1 MFRLLR
7 RLLLFL
13 TASFLLAGGVYLST
27 DAFRERWHGFVTGE
41 LALHGVHLDFEHL
54 TINPFGGLVA
64 RGVKV
69 FNDGSQKQVVAS
81 VDRLNLDV
89 DFGTLIE
96 GRVKIDALELLHANV
111 ALPVDPEHPE
121 MTVVEMKDLSAR
133 AFLQGRQLDIRHAEG
148 LLSGGLHISI
158 SGVVELPE
166 PKQDQTGRSAQERLS
181 LMREHRAQI
190 QRGLDWLARFR
201 APHAPTLRVQVSGAL
216 DRPQELKAELLFQAQ
231 GLAFEDYLWK
241 ELVAEAEYDGGF
253 IDLRRLHLQ
262 DHLGTLD
269 ATATWR
275 MGGEKVRFRL
285 TSSADLPGL
294 ARAFF
299 DIDQLREVVFY
310 EAPHLALEGSL
321 YVGKDKPE
329 GFIPGEVTGRLDCGR
344 FGSRGEIFNALSL
357 SLGASPQGIFVRDA
371 LLKHKTGTLGLD
383 LMNHREQGFKYDLTL
398 RMDPNVF
405 LPFVPLPKTREI
417 IQRFGFDDTSFID
430 FHLACAGPSTNLR
443 ECPSSGHGVL
453 RNFSYKNVP
462 FESAELDLAL
472 LGDIQNYANV
482 RIRRSD
488 GPAEAELVFV
498 NDDDDAKWLR
508 LVNVRAE
515 ADAAGI
521 VRAFAPKVADQIA
534 RYRFSAGTE
543 VTVNGTIGYKSNPQ
557 FNDYK
562 VAFKNAVG
570 GAHYVLWNED
580 YPIIAPYGDV
590 RILGDVLN
598 FDVRGRLFGDTLHAK
613 GAVNLAPNVTNYDV
627 DVQAGRF
634 PYEVFGKKLPFE
646 EVRAEVNNRDGN
658 VRFDIAA
665 EVLGGTI
672 TLKGGLNENREPNP
686 YDGELRMNA
695 ISFQR
700 FAQVYSPGNESVG
713 DITGHFKFT
722 GRMNDWKAL
731 KGGGALIIVNGNLLA
746 LPVLGPLTPII
757 GAFLPSPIKGYNV
770 AKKADCTFEV
780 SDGFIVSENIEAES
794 SAFRI
799 FTRGN
804 IDFIRDDID
813 FNAEVRLRGLGILL
827 FPVTQLLAYKGS
839 GTVGDAKWSPRIFGG
854 GNKDERKPPTEE
866 ELREAQKIGGN
877 PSQRMSEPPPPKRK
891 PLFGK

>member
-1 MFRLLR
+1 
-7 RLLLFL
+7 
-13 TASFLLAGGVYLST
+13 
-27 DAFRERWHGFVTGE
+27 
-41 LALHGVHLDFEHL
+41 
-54 TINPFGGLVA
+54 
-64 RGVKV
+64 
-69 FNDGSQKQVVAS
+69 
-81 VDRLNLDV
+81 
-89 DFGTLIE
+89 
-96 GRVKIDALELLHANV
+96 
-111 ALPVDPEHPE
+111 
-121 MTVVEMKDLSAR
+121 
-133 AFLQGRQLDIRHAEG
+133 
-148 LLSGGLHISI
+148 
-158 SGVVELPE
+158 
-166 PKQDQTGRSAQERLS
+166 
-181 LMREHRAQI
+181 
-190 QRGLDWLARFR
+190 
-201 APHAPTLRVQVSGAL
+201 
-216 DRPQELKAELLFQAQ
+216 
-231 GLAFEDYLWK
+231 
-241 ELVAEAEYDGGF
+241 
-253 IDLRRLHLQ
+253 
-262 DHLGTLD
+262 
-269 ATATWR
+269 
-275 MGGEKVRFRL
+275 
-285 TSSADLPGL
+285 
-294 ARAFF
+294 
-299 DIDQLREVVFY
+299 
-310 EAPHLALEGSL
+310 
-321 YVGKDKPE
+321 
-329 GFIPGEVTGRLDCGR
+329 
-344 FGSRGEIFNALSL
+344 
-357 SLGASPQGIFVRDA
+357 
-371 LLKHKTGTLGLD
+371 
-383 LMNHREQGFKYDLTL
+383 
-398 RMDPNVF
+398 
-405 LPFVPLPKTREI
+405 
-417 IQRFGFDDTSFID
+417 
-430 FHLACAGPSTNLR
+430 
-443 ECPSSGHGVL
+443 
-453 RNFSYKNVP
+453 
-462 FESAELDLAL
+462 
-472 LGDIQNYANV
+472 
-482 RIRRSD
+482 
-488 GPAEAELVFV
+488 
-498 NDDDDAKWLR
+498 
-508 LVNVRAE
+508 
-515 ADAAGI
+515 
-521 VRAFAPKVADQIA
+521 
-534 RYRFSAGTE
+534 
-543 VTVNGTIGYKSNPQ
+543 
-557 FNDYK
+557 
-562 VAFKNAVG
+562 
-570 GAHYVLWNED
+570 
-580 YPIIAPYGDV
+580 
-590 RILGDVLN
+590 
-598 FDVRGRLFGDTLHAK
+598 
-613 GAVNLAPNVTNYDV
+613 VNLAPNVTNYDV